1 MTFRALAIRNVRGG
15 WRRYAAF
22 LLSSSA
28 AVMIAYLF
36 ASFVAHPDVRSGDII
51 GGAAVAQG
59 LIACVYLI
67 AVFSFFFVL
76 YSSSS
81 FYKTRQK
88 EFGLLQLLGM
98 TPWQIRRLAF
108 AEQLIVAACAI
119 VCGLGLGVLFSKL
132 FYMGIGELLRTEA
145 PVRFL
150 IVWPAALWTAVGF
163 AALFAAVAAVSLFG
177 IGRKPVIELLRASRK
192 PKRPPLASAWL
203 TALAVA
209 ALGGGYV
216 LAYMTNLRTVL
227 MLMMPVTGLV
237 VLGTYF
243 LFTQGCIAAL
253 GRLMRSRGY
262 YWKGVRLLALSQLSY
277 RLKDTARMMF
287 SVAVLFAVVFT
298 AIGTVY
304 VFHQD
309 IKDQLLVNTPFALSI
324 EEKGLDTRKVV
335 DPEAL
340 EALFAKHGI
349 EPEVETRTPLLDV
362 TANVNLYGRADSEAA
377 LIEESSWNAL
387 AAELGLPAADVES
400 GRTMFAYPFERMG
413 RSGEET
419 RGESVDFVVADGT
432 LTFVSSGT
440 IYAAATNHG
449 KLLWIL
455 DDADFEEA
463 LGLVPDAERTV
474 LYAYDWSGWESDAA
488 FAKEAQALAAPE
500 LPRSLVRERIT
511 GYQDVQQFASLTLF
525 IGLFVG
531 VLFFF
536 AAGSLLYFK
545 QFTELEEDRQTYRQL
560 LRIGVSPKEL
570 RSVIRAQIGSVF
582 GIPFVVGTVH
592 ALFAYKM
599 LGNVMQTNVWA
610 SALSVVAAFAL
621 LQLLYYAVTERAY
634 MRQLGIAEA
643 G

>member
-22 LLSSSA
+22 LLSSTA

-36 ASFVAHPDVRSGDII
+36 ASFVAHPDVRSGHII

-59 LIACVYLI
+59 LLACVYLI

-108 AEQLIVAACAI
+108 AEQMIVAACAI
-119 VCGLGLGVLFSKL
+119 VCGLGLGILFSKL

-150 IVWPAALWTAVGF
+150 IVGSAAAWTAVGF
-163 AALFAAVAAVSLFG
+163 AALFAAVAAASLFG

-203 TALAVA
+203 TALAVV
-209 ALGGGYV
+209 ALGGGYI
-216 LAYMTNLRTVL
+216 LAYTTNLRSVILL
-227 MLMMPVTGLV
+227 MTPITGLV

-298 AIGTVY
+298 AIGAVY

-309 IKDQLLVNTPFALSI
+309 IQDKLLVNTPFALSI
-324 EEKGLDTRKVV
+324 EEQGLDTRKVV

-340 EALFAKHGI
+340 KALFAKHGI
-349 EPEVETRTPLLDV
+349 EPEIETRTPLVDV
-362 TANVNLYGRADSEAA
+362 TATGEPEAA
-377 LIEESSWNAL
+377 LIGESSWNAL
-387 AAELGLPAADVES
+387 AAELKLPTADVEP
-400 GRTMFAYPFERMG
+400 GRTMFAYPFERK
-413 RSGEET
+413 SGEET
-419 RGESVDFVVADGT
+419 SGQSVAFAVAGRT
-432 LTFVSSGT
+432 LTFVSDGT

-449 KLLWIL
+449 KRLWIL
-455 DDADFEEA
+455 DDADFEDA
-463 LGLVPDAERTV
+463 LRLVPDAERTV

-488 FAKEAQALAAPE
+488 FVREALELVAPE
-500 LPRSLVRERIT
+500 IPRSLVRERIT
-511 GYQDVQQFASLTLF
+511 GYQDIRQFTSLTFF

-531 VLFFF
+531 ILFFF

-570 RSVIRAQIGSVF
+570 RSVIRVQIGSVF
-582 GIPFVVGTVH
+582 GIPFVVGAVH

-610 SALSVVAAFAL
+610 SALSVVAAFAA
-621 LQLLYYAVTERAY
+621 LQLLYYVVTERAY